1 MAILSVPNMVMIG
14 GNSRN
19 AGKTTLACNI
29 IRKLAVHHKVIALK
43 VTSIRPGEADLHGT
57 HSETPFTGYSILEET
72 NSGSAKDTSLM
83 LQAGAKHVFY
93 VRASE
98 GYVEEAIADFL
109 SKYNHQ
115 QPIVCESRS
124 LREIVTPGLFLMMMR
139 IPPQGVGKDV
149 TNYISLADKILTF
162 SDDRS
167 DSVMFVSHLDYNN
180 GSFTWK

>member
-1 MAILSVPNMVMIG
+1 MVMIG

-29 IRKLAVHHKVIALK
+29 IRKLSTQHSVFALK
-43 VTSIRPGEADLHGT
+43 VTSIRPGDAGLHGS
-57 HSETPFTGYSILEET
+57 HDEASFIGYSILEET
-72 NSGSAKDTSLM
+72 NSVSVKDTSLM
-83 LQAGAKHVFY
+83 LQADAKHVFY

-98 GYVEEAIADFL
+98 GYVEEAIVDFL
-109 SKYNHQ
+109 SKYNHN

-124 LREIVTPGLFLMMMR
+124 LREIVNPGLFLMMMR

-149 TNYISLADKILTF
+149 TNYISLADKVLTF

-167 DSVMFVSHLDYNN
+167 DNDIFIADLEYSK
-180 GSFTWK
+180 GTFTWK